1 MRITFNPQNGNN
13 YNQNFQMRLTEAPS
27 LGKYI
32 DSFHFKNQQDNLK
45 KAVNLIKEYV
55 GHSPENKNLTI
66 GALHPSKAN
75 YVKNGTYDEF
85 FINKKNKLKK
95 TSDRMERENIYMQ
108 FDGTDK
114 IQGFYMNPD
123 ENPKNL
129 AVWFMNT
136 LNYYKRSFMKKS

>member
-32 DSFHFKNQQDNLK
+32 DSFHFKNQQNNLK
-45 KAVNLIKEYV
+45 QAVKLIKEYV

-114 IQGFYMNPD
+114 IQGFYMNTD

>member
-32 DSFHFKNQQDNLK
+32 DSFHSKKQQNNLK
-45 KAVNLIKEYV
+45 QAVKLIKEYV
-55 GHSPENKNLTI
+55 SHSPENKNLTI

>member
-27 LGKYI
+27 LEKYI
-32 DSFHFKNQQDNLK
+32 DSFHFKKQQNNLK
-45 KAVNLIKEYV
+45 EAVNLIREYV
-55 GHSPENKNLTI
+55 SHSPENKNLII

-85 FINKKNKLKK
+85 FINGKSRLKK
-95 TSDRMERENIYMQ
+95 TSNRMERENIYMQ
-108 FDGTDK
+108 LEGTDK

-123 ENPKNL
+123 EKPKNL

-136 LNYYKRSFMKKS
+136 LNSYKCSFKQKS

>member
-32 DSFHFKNQQDNLK
+32 DSFHFKNQQNNL
-45 KAVNLIKEYV
+45 KEYV